1 METVN
6 HVLDF
11 TKLSGNARSGGVDQV
26 IPPTR
31 CDLMQLIEEAVEGC
45 WIGHRARLS
54 TSEIGSVY
62 SPPEKSRSSLERDRH
77 VETVVDIGPDLQDWT
92 LVFEKGGIRRVLMN
106 LFGNSLKFTSV
117 SALPTTTMN
126 SLTRFIFL
134 PRMATCTSWSGRYH
148 RLSSP
153 QGR

>member
-31 CDLMQLIEEAVEGC
+31 SDLMQLVEEAVEGC
-45 WIGHRARLS
+45 WIGHRARLF

-62 SPPEKSRSSLERDRH
+62 SPPEKTGRTSLGRDCH

-117 SALPTTTMN
+117 SVLFITPRWTPH
-126 SLTRFIFL
+126 RFPSHF
-134 PRMATCTSWSGRYH
+134 
-148 RLSSP
+148 
-153 QGR
+153 

>member
-1 METVN
+1 
-6 HVLDF
+6 
-11 TKLSGNARSGGVDQV
+11 V

-31 CDLMQLIEEAVEGC
+31 SDLMQLVEEAVEGC
-45 WIGHRARLS
+45 WIGHRARLF

-62 SPPEKSRSSLERDRH
+62 SPPEKTGRTSLGRDCH

-117 SALPTTTMN
+117 SVLFITPRR
-126 SLTRFIFL
+126 TR
-134 PRMATCTSWSGRYH
+134 
-148 RLSSP
+148 SP
-153 QGR
+153 VPFPF

>member
-1 METVN
+1 VN

-31 CDLMQLIEEAVEGC
+31 SDLMQLIEEAVEGC
-45 WIGHRARLS
+45 WIGHRARLF

-62 SPPEKSRSSLERDRH
+62 SPPEKAGRSSLGRDCH

-106 LFGNSLKFTSV
+106 LFGNSLKFTTV
-117 SALPTTTMN
+117 SILSTAVLD
-126 SLTRFIFL
+126 SLTDSPFL
-134 PRMATCTSWSGRYH
+134 SRMATCMSWSGRYP
-148 RLSSP
+148 RLSSR
-153 QGR
+153 QGK

>member
-1 METVN
+1 MN

-31 CDLMQLIEEAVEGC
+31 SDLMQLIEEAVEGC
-45 WIGHRARLS
+45 WIGHRARLF

-62 SPPEKSRSSLERDRH
+62 SPPDKTGSSLERGRH

-106 LFGNSLKFTSV
+106 LFGNSLKFTTV
-117 SALPTTTMN
+117 SAPPTIRRRTRLPVLF
-126 SLTRFIFL
+126 SFPEWLR
-134 PRMATCTSWSGRYH
+134 PRLGPEGVIA
-148 RLSSP
+148 
-153 QGR
+153 

>member
-1 METVN
+1 MN

-45 WIGHRARLS
+45 WIGHRARLI

-62 SPPEKSRSSLERDRH
+62 SPPEKTGSPLARDCH
-77 VETVVDIGPDLQDWT
+77 VETVVDIGPDLQDWG

-117 SALPTTTMN
+117 SASPT
-126 SLTRFIFL
+126 
-134 PRMATCTSWSGRYH
+134 
-148 RLSSP
+148 P
-153 QGR
+153 QC

>member
-31 CDLMQLIEEAVEGC
+31 CDLMQLVEEAVEGC
-45 WIGHRARLS
+45 WIGHRARLF

-62 SPPEKSRSSLERDRH
+62 SPPEKSGRPSLGRDCH
-77 VETVVDIGPDLQDWT
+77 VETVVDIGPDLQDWA

-117 SALPTTTMN
+117 STRRDTALK
-126 SLTRFIFL
+126 SLTGFIL
-134 PRMATCTSWSGRYH
+134 IEWLRACLGPEDIVA
-148 RLSSP
+148 
-153 QGR
+153 

>member
-1 METVN
+1 M
-6 HVLDF
+6 
-11 TKLSGNARSGGVDQV
+11 

-31 CDLMQLIEEAVEGC
+31 SDLMQLVEEAVEGC
-45 WIGHRARLS
+45 WIGHRARLF

-62 SPPEKSRSSLERDRH
+62 SPPEKTGRPSLEKDRH

-117 SALPTTTMN
+117 SESFVAPR
-126 SLTRFIFL
+126 TR
-134 PRMATCTSWSGRYH
+134 R
-148 RLSSP
+148 
-153 QGR
+153 